1 LRKPK
6 NLIKKILKKIAT
18 SPNPLAQLVVG
29 ILRFVFRFPQI
40 RLLKFRKDKS
50 LVDRILKI
58 QKERGFKMWPDEMIF
73 LYYCAKAALKA
84 EGDFAEVGVSTAGS
98 SRLLAEEKGNKTL
111 YLFDTFEG
119 LPKPEAMDGNF
130 KEKQFAASLESV
142 KKYLKDCN
150 NVFFYK
156 GLFPLSAGPIKDKKF
171 ALVHL
176 DVDLYKSTLEAL
188 QFFYPRVVKGGII
201 VSHDYSTLQGVKS
214 AFDEFFSDKREPIIE
229 LSTSQCLIVKL

>member
-1 LRKPK
+1 
-6 NLIKKILKKIAT
+6 
-18 SPNPLAQLVVG
+18 
-29 ILRFVFRFPQI
+29 
-40 RLLKFRKDKS
+40 
-50 LVDRILKI
+50 
-58 QKERGFKMWPDEMIF
+58 MWPDEMIF
-73 LYYCAKAALKA
+73 LYYCGKAALKA

-171 ALVHL
+171 ALV
-176 DVDLYKSTLEAL
+176 
-188 QFFYPRVVKGGII
+188 
-201 VSHDYSTLQGVKS
+201 
-214 AFDEFFSDKREPIIE
+214 
-229 LSTSQCLIVKL
+229 KL